1 MNNPITR
8 SDRAHDVTKTIRTSL
23 LLGFIFSLAGCGG
36 DGSSATTQTTSS
48 SSNTP
53 TAPIGASLS
62 TSGKSL
68 DFSWT
73 AGNNVDHY
81 RILVNPDGMSGF
93 TVDPAAATIAGTAT
107 SHSIEIATH
116 KTNWLAAEYIVEAC
130 DATETV
136 CEASPNLTLALI
148 DSVAA
153 TLYMKASNPGADDDF
168 GWSVAVSGDG
178 NTLAVSARFEDSNAT
193 GIDGDGV
200 NNSAS
205 NAGAVYVFT
214 KVSGAWSQQA
224 YVKASNAGVGDQF
237 GTSISLSDDGN
248 TLAVGAISEDSNAT
262 GIGGD
267 ETNNSA
273 QSAGAAYLFTRT
285 AGVWSQQAYVKAS
298 NTDPLDAFGFS
309 VSLSGDGDTLAVGA
323 YTEDSNATGVGG
335 SEADNSQTNPGA
347 VYLFTRTT
355 GTWSQQ
361 AYVKASTA
369 EDIDL
374 FGYSVALN
382 GDGNTLAVGASNESS
397 VATGIGGDETSN
409 AATGAGAVYVF
420 TRTGGVW
427 SQQAYVK
434 ASNTGQTDRF
444 GSIVSISD
452 DGNTLA
458 VGAYQEDSNATG
470 INGAEAD
477 NSAGNAGAVY
487 VFTRTSGTWSQQ
499 AYVKASN
506 TAASDWFGLTISL
519 SDDGNTLAVGALLED
534 SNVTGI
540 NGDETSTA
548 ASGSGA
554 AYVFTRVAG
563 VWSQLTYV
571 KASNTAATD
580 NFGRSISISGDANT
594 LAVSANLE
602 DSNATGVGGD
612 QADNSV
618 NAAGAV
624 YMY

>member
-1 MNNPITR
+1 
-8 SDRAHDVTKTIRTSL
+8 
-23 LLGFIFSLAGCGG
+23 
-36 DGSSATTQTTSS
+36 
-48 SSNTP
+48 
-53 TAPIGASLS
+53 
-62 TSGKSL
+62 
-68 DFSWT
+68 
-73 AGNNVDHY
+73 
-81 RILVNPDGMSGF
+81 
-93 TVDPAAATIAGTAT
+93 
-107 SHSIEIATH
+107 
-116 KTNWLAAEYIVEAC
+116 
-130 DATETV
+130 
-136 CEASPNLTLALI
+136 
-148 DSVAA
+148 
-153 TLYMKASNPGADDDF
+153 
-168 GWSVAVSGDG
+168 
-178 NTLAVSARFEDSNAT
+178 
-193 GIDGDGV
+193 
-200 NNSAS
+200 
-205 NAGAVYVFT
+205 
-214 KVSGAWSQQA
+214 
-224 YVKASNAGVGDQF
+224 
-237 GTSISLSDDGN
+237 
-248 TLAVGAISEDSNAT
+248 
-262 GIGGD
+262 
-267 ETNNSA
+267 
-273 QSAGAAYLFTRT
+273 
-285 AGVWSQQAYVKAS
+285 
-298 NTDPLDAFGFS
+298 
-309 VSLSGDGDTLAVGA
+309 
-323 YTEDSNATGVGG
+323 
-335 SEADNSQTNPGA
+335 
-347 VYLFTRTT
+347 
-355 GTWSQQ
+355 
-361 AYVKASTA
+361 
-369 EDIDL
+369 
-374 FGYSVALN
+374 
-382 GDGNTLAVGASNESS
+382 
-397 VATGIGGDETSN
+397 
-409 AATGAGAVYVF
+409 
-420 TRTGGVW
+420 
-427 SQQAYVK
+427 VK